1 MFVFLWLLLLPFW
14 MLVISEGAR
23 SHLLPILILFSPPIF
38 LAQVFCTS
46 ITRAYRFPLGFICS
60 VFPLCFFIRSARPL
74 RPGQIFCGVVAD
86 LLSREPV
93 RRPGFSARLGFLSA
107 RDFGLRFSHCVRSS
121 CLCFGLF
128 VCCAPVPSTPGEF
141 VKVAILFGNCLLLC
155 SYSFS
160 CLVNLHC
167 GSEVLFEFIFWVS
180 VLMCRNNASHVDLQ
194 KLVSSMNSFVLW
206 FRLLQVRVNIVLKS
220 PDQGLKLSGFSSY
233 SWGWFLSHAHQMFG
247 KICGM
252 FWVACRF
259 DFVFCCVS
267 ISLARFWGPLAFR

>member
-23 SHLLPILILFSPPIF
+23 
-38 LAQVFCTS
+38 VFCTS

-155 SYSFS
+155 TRSPAWWISIADQRSSLSSFS
-160 CLVNLHC
+160 
-167 GSEVLFEFIFWVS
+167 GFLFSCAGTMPPMLICKSLS
-180 VLMCRNNASHVDLQ
+180 VLWIHLCCDLDCCRWESILFLNRRIKGSSFLGSHHTLGGGFSVTHIRCSVKYAGCFELLVDSILFVEISHVTMLP
-194 KLVSSMNSFVLW
+194 S
-206 FRLLQVRVNIVLKS
+206 IV
-220 PDQGLKLSGFSSY
+220 
-233 SWGWFLSHAHQMFG
+233 
-247 KICGM
+247 
-252 FWVACRF
+252 
-259 DFVFCCVS
+259 VFCCVS
-267 ISLARFWGPLAFR
+267 SSLARFWGPLAFR